1 MGDWLQQSLHP
12 LQPHNPDGG
21 MDSLS
26 ETEQNKT
33 KQLSICIY
41 FKCESQYTPDTV
53 YFSLGF
59 KKQNH

>member
-26 ETEQNKT
+26 ETEQNKN
-33 KQLSICIY
+33 KKIVIMHMSL
-41 FKCESQYTPDTV
+41 KHAYTLNVNT
-53 YFSLGF
+53 FT
-59 KKQNH
+59 H